1 MVQKTATGLKPRR
14 LILPEVAALFDATS
28 YGVKAAVDLAH
39 PKAASALGGGA
50 NGDVFMFQLERFL
63 QHMRPPNPFRPTSIE
78 DVQDPKVALGLLQV
92 L

>member
-1 MVQKTATGLKPRR
+1 MQLTAQGLRP
-14 LILPEVAALFDATS
+14 LWLVIDEVASLFHANY
-28 YGVKAAVDLAH
+28 YGVQAAVDLSH

-50 NGDVFMFQLERFL
+50 QGDVFMFQLERFL

-78 DVQDPKVALGLLQV
+78 DVQDPAVAIGLLEV